1 MYIAKTKQTI
11 NLKRIFVNL
20 SKFNVLLNNKTYT
33 WEELQKNTLNMN
45 SQKHVIQIIKQH
57 LMKLI
62 RSK

>member
-33 WEELQKNTLNMN
+33 WEELQKI
-45 SQKHVIQIIKQH
+45 H
-57 LMKLI
+57 
-62 RSK
+62 